1 MTDRYTLDRDKLYE
15 EVWAEPMT
23 KVSTRYEISDVAL
36 AKVCRKMAIPVPERG
51 YWARVATG
59 QKPKQKPL
67 PKRTNEIPQ
76 RVGVNPVQ
84 PVHWIDPVEP
94 VPTEEVSVAD
104 SLTNPHRLT
113 VGLQRSLAKRKPDSY
128 GRVVSNR
135 ENIDVAVATESIPR
149 VLRIVDAFVKASE
162 ARGCSFAILDPER
175 DRGLSIV
182 IEGRGL
188 KFSLDEGI
196 RRPAPTPLKE
206 SDRVS
211 GSHPRGHYALTG
223 KLTFKLREAVG
234 GRNELNWSDRAHEP
248 LETQLGIVIQ
258 ALFQAA
264 HELRERAAKWA
275 RDAELAREREEER
288 RKSEIQHKKFEGD
301 LADWSKA
308 EAIRRFLEQVEQT
321 LEKEPSKRPEFAERW
336 LAWAKGHAGRL
347 DPLSKGTDDFLEHY
361 LQFGWDKMTRKR

>member
-23 KVSTRYEISDVAL
+23 KVSKRYEISDVAL
-36 AKVCRKMAIPVPERG
+36 AKICRKMAIPVPERG

-67 PKRTNEIPQ
+67 PKRTNEVPQ
-76 RVGVNPVQ
+76 QVGVNPVQ
-84 PVHWIDPVEP
+84 PVHWIDPVESA
-94 VPTEEVSVAD
+94 PTEEIPVPD
-104 SLTNPHRLT
+104 SLMNPHRLT
-113 VGLQRSLAKRKPDSY
+113 AGLQRSLAKQRPDSY
-128 GRVVSNR
+128 GRVVSSR
-135 ENIDVAVATESIPR
+135 DNIDVAVGTESIPR

-162 ARGCSFAILDPER
+162 ARGCRFAILDPER
-175 DRGLSIV
+175 DRGQSIV

-188 KFSLDEGI
+188 KFLIHEGV
-196 RRPAPTPLKE
+196 RRPAPGSLTE
-206 SDRVS
+206 NDRLS
-211 GSHPRGHYALTG
+211 GSHPSGDYAPTG

-234 GRNELNWSDRAHEP
+234 GRKELNWSDRAHEP
-248 LETQLGIVIQ
+248 LEKQLGIVIQ

-264 HELRERAAKWA
+264 HELRERAAKLA

-288 RKSEIQHKKFEGD
+288 RRGEIQHKKFEAD

-308 EAIRRFLEQVEQT
+308 EVIRRFLQQVEQA
-321 LEKEPSKRPEFAERW
+321 LEKDPSKNPEFAERW
-336 LAWAKGHAGRL
+336 LAWAKGHAARL